1 MYKLHDTR
9 DLIPFHGGMQF
20 VWRNNEN
27 GQSCPNHF
35 SPAAPPARRASAT
48 GPMTLTSVV
57 FSYQWPA
64 A

>member
-1 MYKLHDTR
+1 MYKLHDSR
-9 DLIPFHGGMQF
+9 DLIPIHGGMQF

-35 SPAAPPARRASAT
+35 QPGAKAAPLTT
-48 GPMTLTSVV
+48 GPMTLTSLV